1 MSGEP
6 MTHIIEAIGHA
17 RDTEDL
23 MMKIGAAML
32 WVALTV
38 CMLAPPTGRA
48 MNLEL
53 KGKTALVTGSTAGI
67 GYATAEALLREGAE
81 VIINAR
87 TQDAVDRAAAS
98 LEAATAHKPLEFAG
112 DMSKAE
118 DIARLVKAYPHVDI
132 LVNNVGR
139 FIVKPFE
146 QTSDQDWYDT
156 FDLNVMSGVRLSRA
170 YLPGMRARNWGRII
184 FISSESALQIPVES
198 IQYGM
203 SKAAEI
209 AVARG
214 LAESVARTGITVNS
228 ILPGPTRDPKVAA
241 ALVKRFGA
249 QRVEQMQAQFFQTRR
264 PTSLIQRFERPD
276 EIAALIVFI
285 ASPLSSGTTGA
296 ALRVDG
302 GVVKSAF

>member
-1 MSGEP
+1 
-6 MTHIIEAIGHA
+6 
-17 RDTEDL
+17 
-23 MMKIGAAML
+23 MKLGAKML
-32 WVALTV
+32 WVSIAACV
-38 CMLAPPTGRA
+38 LAAPAGRA
-48 MNLEL
+48 MDLQL
-53 KGKTALVTGSTAGI
+53 QGKTALVTGSTAGI
-67 GYATAEALLREGAE
+67 GYATARVLLREGAT

-87 TQDAVDRAAAS
+87 TQAAVDRAAAS
-98 LEAATAHKPLEFAG
+98 LEATTGHAPLEFAG
-112 DMSKAE
+112 DMSKAQ
-118 DIARLVKAYPHVDI
+118 DIARLVKAFPRVDI

-139 FIVKPFE
+139 FIPKPFE
-146 QTSDQDWYDT
+146 QSTDQDWYDT
-156 FDLNVMSGVRLSRA
+156 FELNVMSGVRLSRA

-228 ILPGPTRDPKVAA
+228 ILPGPTQDPSVAA
-241 ALVKRFGA
+241 DFAKRFGA
-249 QRVEQMQAQFFQTRR
+249 QRVADMAANFFKTRR

-276 EIAALIVFI
+276 EIATLVAYV

>member
-1 MSGEP
+1 
-6 MTHIIEAIGHA
+6 
-17 RDTEDL
+17 
-23 MMKIGAAML
+23 MKRGTTVLWAGVAA
-32 WVALTV
+32 WVSMAMALP
-38 CMLAPPTGRA
+38 ARA
-48 MNLEL
+48 MDLHL
-53 KGKTALVTGSTAGI
+53 QGKTALVTGSTAGI
-67 GYATAEALLREGAE
+67 GYAIAKRLLEEGAQ

-87 TQDAVDRAAAS
+87 TQASVDQAAAS
-98 LEAATAHKPLEFAG
+98 LAKATGHKPLEFAG
-112 DMSKAE
+112 DMSKAQ
-118 DIARLVKAYPHVDI
+118 DIERLTRAFPRVDI

-139 FIVKPFE
+139 FIPGPFE
-146 QTSDQDWYDT
+146 KETDQVWYDT
-156 FDLNVMSGVRLSRA
+156 FTLNVMSGVRLSRA

-198 IQYGM
+198 VAYGM

-228 ILPGPTRDPKVAA
+228 VLPGPTLDPSER
-241 ALVKRFGA
+241 RFASRIGRPGTPSFA
-249 QRVEQMQAQFFQTRR
+249 QMQAQFFKTQR

-276 EIAALIVFI
+276 ETATLVAYI